1 MNVRMLTQTT
11 ICQNADMKQYR
22 DANGIVGYQLKR
34 AQSALRSTMDDR
46 LRPFGL
52 TTPQYSCLKALS
64 LNPGASN
71 PDLARDVFV
80 TRQTMNTL
88 LRSLV
93 ERGLVKRANKAT
105 TGRILPTALTEEG
118 AALLLRAEEEVMR
131 VEQQM
136 VSTLTDAQI
145 DALHEALSQCADALA
160 E

>member
-1 MNVRMLTQTT
+1 
-11 ICQNADMKQYR
+11 
-22 DANGIVGYQLKR
+22 
-34 AQSALRSTMDDR
+34 
-46 LRPFGL
+46 
-52 TTPQYSCLKALS
+52 
-64 LNPGASN
+64 
-71 PDLARDVFV
+71 
-80 TRQTMNTL
+80 MNTL

-131 VEQQM
+131 IEQQM